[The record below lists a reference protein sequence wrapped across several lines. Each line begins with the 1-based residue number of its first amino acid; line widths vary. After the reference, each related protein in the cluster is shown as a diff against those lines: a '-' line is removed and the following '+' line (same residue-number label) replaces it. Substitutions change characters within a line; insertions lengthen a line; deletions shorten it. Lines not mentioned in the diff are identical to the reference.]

1 MEDNT
6 ELQRITR
13 LIVDAMRVS
22 TDPVT
27 AAGAENIPS
36 LNLEQHKQAVHLA
49 RCIAAFTTDDA
60 LATEMAEIVGES
72 PKFLISKVLLVR
84 YAPDKLTGE
93 HADLETRIWKSL
105 YAGRRER
112 SRVKDV
118 LTRRSVI

>member
-1 MEDNT
+1 
-6 ELQRITR
+6 
-13 LIVDAMRVS
+13 
-22 TDPVT
+22 
-27 AAGAENIPS
+27 
-36 LNLEQHKQAVHLA
+36 
-49 RCIAAFTTDDA
+49 
-60 LATEMAEIVGES
+60 
-72 PKFLISKVLLVR
+72 VLLVR